1 MSKNVF
7 KIEGLLEINGNDVA
21 FKATKVDKLKSEPVE
36 QTNKKRDEF
45 LRRAHE
51 RMEQK
56 SRRAVFSILSNTKRK
71 MHVDEIANLTNL
83 NRRTI
88 ECCISDIRT
97 TGHEVPAERSG
108 DGAFYRYTG
117 KKKVA

>member
-21 FKATKVDKLKSEPVE
+21 FKATKVDRLKSEPIE
-36 QTNKKRDEF
+36 QPNKKRDEV
-45 LRRAHE
+45 LRRARD

-56 SRRAVFSILSNTKRK
+56 SRRLVFSTIANAGRK
-71 MHVDEIANLTNL
+71 MHVDEIAKLTHL

-97 TGHEVPAERSG
+97 TGHDVPAERSG
-108 DGAFYRYTG
+108 RGAFYRYNG
-117 KKKVA
+117 KKVA

>member
-1 MSKNVF
+1 MSKNIF

-21 FKATKVDKLKSEPVE
+21 FKATKVDRLKSEPVE
-36 QTNKKRDEF
+36 QSNKKRDVF
-45 LRRAHE
+45 LRRARE

-56 SRRAVFSILSNTKRK
+56 SRRLVFSTLSNTKRK

-88 ECCISDIRT
+88 ESCISDIRT
-97 TGHEVPAERSG
+97 TGHDVPAERTGS
-108 DGAFYRYTG
+108 GAFYRYLG

>member
-7 KIEGLLEINGNDVA
+7 KIEGLLEIDGNDVA

-36 QTNKKRDEF
+36 HPNKKRDVF
-45 LRRAHE
+45 LRRARE

-56 SRRAVFSILSNTKRK
+56 SRRLVFSTIVNAGRK
-71 MHVDEIANLTNL
+71 MHVDEIANLTHL

-97 TGHEVPAERSG
+97 TGHDVPAERSG
-108 DGAFYRYTG
+108 DGAFYRYIG
-117 KKKVA
+117 KKVA